1 MKTHQLAK
9 ALRTLSSILEQGPNV
24 DIEKF
29 NSCIKNDLSNREIA
43 VNLKTLYS
51 LSKINKQDWI
61 KLIDDFGFKIDIQQ
75 RDSSRNIIGK
85 ILNYIDAN
93 PSAIDTLKIKAKE
106 SSSSPSALN
115 KALDILLKDL

>member
-9 ALRTLSSILEQGPNV
+9 ALRTLSTILEQGPNIN
-24 DIEKF
+24 IEKF
-29 NSCIKNDLSNREIA
+29 NALKKNGLDNREVA
-43 VNLKTLYS
+43 VNLKTLHS

-61 KLIDDFGFKIDIQQ
+61 KLIDDFGFNIDIQQ

-93 PSAIDTLKIKAKE
+93 PSAIDTLKLKAKE
-106 SSSSPSALN
+106 SPSSPSALN